1 MVRISFYIFGGIGM
15 NDYLIL
21 FFYDV
26 SILYGDTITLDE
38 DFYLNMIDFFMG
50 IYQGEVKDI
59 KDIINKM
66 FDIGGYTN
74 SEEYFIIKQDN
85 LANYM
90 NNILSDSDKLRGVFN
105 SVSVEDGEVIGSLAG
120 YFVNYIN
127 IIREIGIKRIK
138 Q

>member
-1 MVRISFYIFGGIGM
+1 M

-38 DFYLNMIDFFMG
+38 DFYLDMMDFFIG
-50 IYQGEVKDI
+50 IYQSEVKE
-59 KDIINKM
+59 IINKM

-74 SEEYFIIKQDN
+74 SEEYFIIKQND

-120 YFVNYIN
+120 YFVNYLN
-127 IIREIGIKRIK
+127 IIRKNGIKRIK

>member
-38 DFYLNMIDFFMG
+38 DFYLAMMDFFIG
-50 IYQGEVKDI
+50 IYQSEVKE
-59 KDIINKM
+59 IINKM

-90 NNILSDSDKLRGVFN
+90 NNILSNSDKLRGVFN

-127 IIREIGIKRIK
+127 IIRENGIKRIK

>member
-1 MVRISFYIFGGIGM
+1 MVRISFYLFGGIGM

-38 DFYLNMIDFFMG
+38 DFYLDMMDFFIG
-50 IYQGEVKDI
+50 IYQSEVKE
-59 KDIINKM
+59 IINKM
-66 FDIGGYTN
+66 FDIGEYTN

-85 LANYM
+85 LSNYM
-90 NNILSDSDKLRGVFN
+90 NNILSNSDKLRGVFN

-127 IIREIGIKRIK
+127 IIRENGIKRIK

>member
-38 DFYLNMIDFFMG
+38 DFYLDMMDFFIG
-50 IYQGEVKDI
+50 IYQSEVKE
-59 KDIINKM
+59 IINKM
-66 FDIGGYTN
+66 FDIGEYTN

-90 NNILSDSDKLRGVFN
+90 NNILSNSDKLRGVFN
-105 SVSVEDGEVIGSLAG
+105 SVSVEDGEVIGFLAG

-127 IIREIGIKRIK
+127 IIRENGIKRIK

>member
-1 MVRISFYIFGGIGM
+1 M
-15 NDYLIL
+15 NNYLIL

-38 DFYLNMIDFFMG
+38 DFYLDMMDFFIG
-50 IYQGEVKDI
+50 IYQSEA

-74 SEEYFIIKQDN
+74 NEDYFVIKQDN
-85 LANYM
+85 LVDYINM
-90 NNILSDSDKLRGVFN
+90 ILADSEKLREVYN
-105 SVSVEDGEVIGSLAG
+105 SVFFEDGQAIGNLAG
-120 YFVNYIN
+120 YFVNYIS
-127 IIREIGIKRIK
+127 IIRENGIKRIK

>member
-38 DFYLNMIDFFMG
+38 DFYLDMMDFFIG
-50 IYQGEVKDI
+50 IYHSEVKE
-59 KDIINKM
+59 IINKM

-90 NNILSDSDKLRGVFN
+90 NNILSNSDKLRGVFN

-127 IIREIGIKRIK
+127 IIRENGIKRIK

>member
-1 MVRISFYIFGGIGM
+1 M

-38 DFYLNMIDFFMG
+38 DFYLDMMDFFIG
-50 IYQGEVKDI
+50 IYQSEVKE
-59 KDIINKM
+59 IINKM
-66 FDIGGYTN
+66 FDIGEYTN

-90 NNILSDSDKLRGVFN
+90 NNILSNSDKLRGVFN
-105 SVSVEDGEVIGSLAG
+105 SVSVEDGEVIGFLAG

>member
-38 DFYLNMIDFFMG
+38 DFYLDMMDFFIG
-50 IYQGEVKDI
+50 IYQSEVKE
-59 KDIINKM
+59 IINKM

-90 NNILSDSDKLRGVFN
+90 NNILSNSDKLRGVFN
-105 SVSVEDGEVIGSLAG
+105 NVSVEDGEVIGSLAG

-127 IIREIGIKRIK
+127 IIRENGIKRIK

>member
-1 MVRISFYIFGGIGM
+1 M

-38 DFYLNMIDFFMG
+38 DFYLDMMDFFIG
-50 IYQGEVKDI
+50 IYQSEVKE
-59 KDIINKM
+59 IINKM

-127 IIREIGIKRIK
+127 IIRVIGIKRIK

>member
-1 MVRISFYIFGGIGM
+1 M

>member
-1 MVRISFYIFGGIGM
+1 M

-38 DFYLNMIDFFMG
+38 DFYLDMMDFFIG
-50 IYQGEVKDI
+50 IYQSEA

-66 FDIGGYTN
+66 FDIGEYTN

-90 NNILSDSDKLRGVFN
+90 NNILSNSDKLRGVLN
-105 SVSVEDGEVIGSLAG
+105 SVSIEDGEVIGFLAG

-127 IIREIGIKRIK
+127 IIRENGIKRIK

>member
-1 MVRISFYIFGGIGM
+1 M
-15 NDYLIL
+15 NNYLVL

-38 DFYLNMIDFFMG
+38 DFYLDMMDFFIG
-50 IYQGEVKDI
+50 IYQSEVKE
-59 KDIINKM
+59 IINKM

-74 SEEYFIIKQDN
+74 DEEYFIIKQDN
-85 LANYM
+85 LASYM
-90 NNILSDSDKLRGVFN
+90 NNILSNSDKLRGVFN
-105 SVSVEDGEVIGSLAG
+105 SVSVEDGEVIGTLAG

-127 IIREIGIKRIK
+127 VIRENSIKRIK

>member
-38 DFYLNMIDFFMG
+38 DFYLDMMDFFIG
-50 IYQGEVKDI
+50 IYQSEVKE
-59 KDIINKM
+59 IINKM

-90 NNILSDSDKLRGVFN
+90 NNILSNSDKLRGVFN

-127 IIREIGIKRIK
+127 IIRENGIKRIK

>member
-1 MVRISFYIFGGIGM
+1 M

-38 DFYLNMIDFFMG
+38 DFYLDMMDFFIG
-50 IYQGEVKDI
+50 IYQSEVKE
-59 KDIINKM
+59 IINKM
-66 FDIGGYTN
+66 FDIGEYTN
-74 SEEYFIIKQDN
+74 SEEYFIIKHDN
-85 LANYM
+85 LDNYM
-90 NNILSDSDKLRGVFN
+90 NNILSNSDKLRGVFN
-105 SVSVEDGEVIGSLAG
+105 SVSVEDGEVIGFLAG

-127 IIREIGIKRIK
+127 IIRENGIKRIK

>member
-1 MVRISFYIFGGIGM
+1 M

-38 DFYLNMIDFFMG
+38 DFYLDMMDFFIG
-50 IYQGEVKDI
+50 IYQSEVKE
-59 KDIINKM
+59 IINKM
-66 FDIGGYTN
+66 FDIGEYTN

-90 NNILSDSDKLRGVFN
+90 NNILSNSDKLRGVFN
-105 SVSVEDGEVIGSLAG
+105 SVSVEDGEVIGFLAG

-127 IIREIGIKRIK
+127 IIRENGIKRIK

>member
-1 MVRISFYIFGGIGM
+1 M

-38 DFYLNMIDFFMG
+38 DFYLDMMDFFIG
-50 IYQGEVKDI
+50 IYQSEVKE
-59 KDIINKM
+59 IINKM
-66 FDIGGYTN
+66 FDIGEYTN

-90 NNILSDSDKLRGVFN
+90 NNILSNSDKLRGVFN
-105 SVSVEDGEVIGSLAG
+105 SVSIEDGEVIGFLAG

-127 IIREIGIKRIK
+127 IIRENGIKRIK

>member
-1 MVRISFYIFGGIGM
+1 M

-38 DFYLNMIDFFMG
+38 DFYLDMMDFFIG
-50 IYQGEVKDI
+50 IYQSEVKE
-59 KDIINKM
+59 IINKM

-90 NNILSDSDKLRGVFN
+90 NNILSNSDKLRGVFN

-127 IIREIGIKRIK
+127 IIRENGIKRIK

>member
-38 DFYLNMIDFFMG
+38 DFYLDRMDFFIG
-50 IYQGEVKDI
+50 IYQSEVKE
-59 KDIINKM
+59 IINKM
-66 FDIGGYTN
+66 FDIGEYTN

-90 NNILSDSDKLRGVFN
+90 NNILSNSDKLRGVFN
-105 SVSVEDGEVIGSLAG
+105 SVSVEDGEVIGFLAG

-127 IIREIGIKRIK
+127 IIRENGIKRIK

>member
-1 MVRISFYIFGGIGM
+1 M
-15 NDYLIL
+15 NNYLVL

-59 KDIINKM
+59 INKM

-74 SEEYFIIKQDN
+74 DEEYFVIKQDN
-85 LANYM
+85 LASYM
-90 NNILSDSDKLRGVFN
+90 NSIFSNSDKLREIYN
-105 SVSVEDGEVIGSLAG
+105 DVSFEDGQAIGTLAG
-120 YFVNYIN
+120 YFVNYIS
-127 IIREIGIKRIK
+127 IIRENGIKRIK

>member
-1 MVRISFYIFGGIGM
+1 M

-21 FFYDV
+21 FYYDV

-38 DFYLNMIDFFMG
+38 DFYLDMMDFFIG
-50 IYQGEVKDI
+50 IYQSEVKE
-59 KDIINKM
+59 IINKM
-66 FDIGGYTN
+66 FDIGEYTN

-90 NNILSDSDKLRGVFN
+90 NNILSNSDKLRGVFN
-105 SVSVEDGEVIGSLAG
+105 SVSVEDGEVIGFLAG

-127 IIREIGIKRIK
+127 IIRENGIKRIK

>member
-1 MVRISFYIFGGIGM
+1 M

-38 DFYLNMIDFFMG
+38 DFYLAMMDFFIG
-50 IYQGEVKDI
+50 IYQSEVKE
-59 KDIINKM
+59 IINKM

-90 NNILSDSDKLRGVFN
+90 NNILSNSDKLRGVFN

-127 IIREIGIKRIK
+127 IIRENGIKRIK

>member
-1 MVRISFYIFGGIGM
+1 M

-38 DFYLNMIDFFMG
+38 DFYLDMMDFFIG
-50 IYQGEVKDI
+50 IYQSEVKE
-59 KDIINKM
+59 IINKM
-66 FDIGGYTN
+66 FDIGEYTN

-90 NNILSDSDKLRGVFN
+90 NNILSNSDKLRGVFN

-127 IIREIGIKRIK
+127 IIRENGIKRIK

>member
-1 MVRISFYIFGGIGM
+1 M

-38 DFYLNMIDFFMG
+38 DFYLDMMDFFIG
-50 IYQGEVKDI
+50 IYHSEVKE
-59 KDIINKM
+59 IINKM

-74 SEEYFIIKQDN
+74 SEGYFIIKQDN

>member
-38 DFYLNMIDFFMG
+38 DFYLDMMDFFIG
-50 IYQGEVKDI
+50 IYQSEVKE
-59 KDIINKM
+59 IINKM
-66 FDIGGYTN
+66 FDIGEYTN

-90 NNILSDSDKLRGVFN
+90 NNILSNSDKLRGVFN

-127 IIREIGIKRIK
+127 IIRENGIKRIK

>member
-38 DFYLNMIDFFMG
+38 DFYLDMMDFFIG
-50 IYQGEVKDI
+50 IYQSEVKE
-59 KDIINKM
+59 IINKM

-74 SEEYFIIKQDN
+74 SEEYFIIKQND

>member
-1 MVRISFYIFGGIGM
+1 M

-38 DFYLNMIDFFMG
+38 DFYLDMMDFFIG
-50 IYQGEVKDI
+50 IYQSEVKE
-59 KDIINKM
+59 IINKM
-66 FDIGGYTN
+66 FDIGEYTN
-74 SEEYFIIKQDN
+74 SEEYFVIKQDN

-90 NNILSDSDKLRGVFN
+90 NNILSNSDKLRGVFN
-105 SVSVEDGEVIGSLAG
+105 SVSVEDGEVIGFLAG

-127 IIREIGIKRIK
+127 IIRENGIKRIK

>member
-1 MVRISFYIFGGIGM
+1 MVRISFYLFGGIGM

-38 DFYLNMIDFFMG
+38 DFYLDMMDFFIG
-50 IYQGEVKDI
+50 IYQSEVKE
-59 KDIINKM
+59 IINKM
-66 FDIGGYTN
+66 FDIGEYTN

-90 NNILSDSDKLRGVFN
+90 NNILSNSDKLRGVFN

-127 IIREIGIKRIK
+127 IIRENGIKRIK

>member
-38 DFYLNMIDFFMG
+38 DFYLDMMDFFIG
-50 IYQGEVKDI
+50 IYQSEVKE
-59 KDIINKM
+59 IINKM
-66 FDIGGYTN
+66 FDIGEYTN
-74 SEEYFIIKQDN
+74 SEEYFIIKQ
-85 LANYM
+85 
-90 NNILSDSDKLRGVFN
+90 DKLRGVFN
-105 SVSVEDGEVIGSLAG
+105 SVSVEDGEVIGFLAG

-127 IIREIGIKRIK
+127 IIRENGIKRIK

>member
-1 MVRISFYIFGGIGM
+1 M

-38 DFYLNMIDFFMG
+38 DFCLDMMDFFIG
-50 IYQGEVKDI
+50 IYQSEVKE
-59 KDIINKM
+59 IINKM
-66 FDIGGYTN
+66 FDIGEYTN

-90 NNILSDSDKLRGVFN
+90 NNILSNSDKLRGVFN

-127 IIREIGIKRIK
+127 IIRENGIKRIK

>member
-26 SILYGDTITLDE
+26 SILYGDMITLDE
-38 DFYLNMIDFFMG
+38 DFYLDMMDFFIG
-50 IYQGEVKDI
+50 IYQSEVKE
-59 KDIINKM
+59 IINKM
-66 FDIGGYTN
+66 FDIGEYTN

-90 NNILSDSDKLRGVFN
+90 NNILSNSDKLRGVFN

-127 IIREIGIKRIK
+127 IIRENGIKRIK

>member
-1 MVRISFYIFGGIGM
+1 M
-15 NDYLIL
+15 NNYLIL

-26 SILYGDTITLDE
+26 SILYVDTITLYE
-38 DFYLNMIDFFMG
+38 DFYLDMMDFFIG
-50 IYQGEVKDI
+50 IYQSEVKE
-59 KDIINKM
+59 IINKM
-66 FDIGGYTN
+66 FDIGEYTN

-90 NNILSDSDKLRGVFN
+90 NNILSNSDKLRGVFN
-105 SVSVEDGEVIGSLAG
+105 SVSVEDGEVIGFLAG

-127 IIREIGIKRIK
+127 IIRENGIKRIK

>member
-38 DFYLNMIDFFMG
+38 DFYLDMMDFFIG
-50 IYQGEVKDI
+50 IYQSEVKE
-59 KDIINKM
+59 IINKM
-66 FDIGGYTN
+66 FDIGEYTN

-90 NNILSDSDKLRGVFN
+90 NNILSNSDKLRGVFN
-105 SVSVEDGEVIGSLAG
+105 SVSIEDGEVIGFLAG

-127 IIREIGIKRIK
+127 IIRENGIKRIK

>member
-38 DFYLNMIDFFMG
+38 DFYLDMMNFFIG
-50 IYQGEVKDI
+50 IYHSEVKE
-59 KDIINKM
+59 IINKM

>member
-38 DFYLNMIDFFMG
+38 DFYLDMMDFFIG
-50 IYQGEVKDI
+50 IYQSEVKE
-59 KDIINKM
+59 IINKM
-66 FDIGGYTN
+66 FDIGGCTN
-74 SEEYFIIKQDN
+74 SEECFIIKQDN

-90 NNILSDSDKLRGVFN
+90 NNILSNSDKLRGVFN

-127 IIREIGIKRIK
+127 IIRENGIKRIK

>member
-1 MVRISFYIFGGIGM
+1 MVRISFYLFGGIGM

-38 DFYLNMIDFFMG
+38 DFYLDMMDFFIG
-50 IYQGEVKDI
+50 IYQSEFKE
-59 KDIINKM
+59 IINKM

-105 SVSVEDGEVIGSLAG
+105 SVSVEDGEVIGSLVG

>member
-1 MVRISFYIFGGIGM
+1 M

-38 DFYLNMIDFFMG
+38 DFYLDMMDFFIG
-50 IYQGEVKDI
+50 IYQSEA

-74 SEEYFIIKQDN
+74 SEECFIIKQDN

-90 NNILSDSDKLRGVFN
+90 NNILSNSDKLRGVFN
-105 SVSVEDGEVIGSLAG
+105 SVSVEDGEVIGFLAG

-127 IIREIGIKRIK
+127 IIRENGIKRIK